1 MSMRAFIDGA
11 SVRFGW
17 FVAGAL
23 IGAFAAMAI
32 VSPAHA
38 QEAAPIVYRTAQRV
52 VMTQPVQAIDGQ
64 SVRDGEGQ
72 VWRIANIDAPQADLA
87 AILLDLTVARG
98 RIEAELVGQLD
109 HDQALLEG
117 GVVLHLAVEHHRGDA
132 LHEVRGARRHHREPA
147 LRGGDLRLRRARVR

>member
-1 MSMRAFIDGA
+1 MTMRAFIDGA

-38 QEAAPIVYRTAQRV
+38 QEAAPIVYRTPARV
-52 VMTQPVQAIDGQ
+52 VMAQPVHAIDGQ
-64 SVRDGEGQ
+64 SVRDGDGQ
-72 VWRIANIDAPQADLA
+72 VWRIANIDAPQADVA

-98 RIEAELVGQLD
+98 RVEAELVGQVGAVREARLFVD
-109 HDQALLEG
+109 GDDVG
-117 GVVLHLAVEHHRGDA
+117 GVLIEAGVA
-132 LHEVRGARRHHREPA
+132 HERR
-147 LRGGDLRLRRARVR
+147 